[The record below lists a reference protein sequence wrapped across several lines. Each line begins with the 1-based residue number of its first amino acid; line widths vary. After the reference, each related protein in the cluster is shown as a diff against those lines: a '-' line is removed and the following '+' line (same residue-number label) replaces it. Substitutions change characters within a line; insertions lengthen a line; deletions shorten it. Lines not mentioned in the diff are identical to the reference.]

1 MDQFA
6 LKIIYDIKLK
16 KAELA
21 KFQNISRVWIHC
33 SFWMQQYRDHE
44 SEIYDYINIVLKDSA
59 FK

>member
-1 MDQFA
+1 MDKFA

-21 KFQNISRVWIHC
+21 KFQNISHVWIHC
-33 SFWMQQYRDHE
+33 LLWMQQYRDHE

>member
-33 SFWMQQYRDHE
+33 SLWMQQYRDHE
-44 SEIYDYINIVLKDSA
+44 SEIYDYINIALKDSA